1 MPINLNVNLDDKEA
15 QEKLKQLQN
24 GKYNIDVGVNGNKVD
39 ETTQSM
45 NKLTSATKN
54 TNSVFGKLRN
64 TISDTFSTGKLAM
77 TGYLAVL
84 NEIRKA
90 SKNASQAIE
99 DVDKAITDLSI
110 ASGMT
115 REATAGLV
123 KDYNKFAQDLKSTTT
138 EVTSAADDW
147 LRAGKKM
154 SEAKDLIQDSVML
167 SKLGQISSSE
177 ATEDLLATMN
187 GYNMSAEELRK
198 ALDAMVAI
206 DFQAATSSGDLA
218 TGLKYSASSAA
229 SAEVSF
235 NKLVAILGTVQ
246 DRTQQSAEVVGT
258 FANTMLSR
266 YRDVTIGKYLS
277 DDGED
282 ISNYESVLKSVGI
295 QLRDQQGEFRDFETV
310 LQEMADKWSSLTS
323 VQQNALI
330 KVAAGTRQQNRF
342 IALMENY
349 NKVLELTE
357 VAANSAG
364 TAVDKF
370 NNSYANSLEAKKNTL
385 QATFESMV
393 INSDFD
399 EVYADILDATTAL
412 VKFVDESNALKGAF
426 TGLATM
432 GGIKGFLAIRTG
444 INEAYIS
451 LNQFQNALNI
461 AKQTTISTDGFDKL
475 LLLSKNLSQS
485 QMKLLLSSKNLTN
498 VQREQ
503 ILINSGLS
511 KEESKLIL
519 ESYGLTTAQTGLT
532 AATTS
537 LKNAAMG
544 LWNTLIA
551 NPFVLITAAVSATV
565 MAYSSYKQK
574 LEETRKA
581 NIEAADSASETAE
594 NLREVYVQYDRLSK
608 ITDKTTDQEEE
619 YKTVIENITSILG
632 DRAEALKGLTAG
644 TQEYTNTLRELT
656 KAELEEQY
664 TSAVVGRKSAEEEFQ
679 NDIWSSVKGS
689 KVSVDS
695 NSSGK
700 SLSNEAQKAVDI
712 VSVALGEYE
721 TINRTWK
728 NISWDI
734 TSDDPEQA
742 VDYYNSL
749 IKARELLVA
758 RSKDDES
765 LLDTEIYKDINNA
778 INAMSDS
785 MDTYISKKYEELK
798 LDYMVQNGI
807 PTTTKEYQAMEES
820 MKNATATSQ
829 GLQSSIMDLLAQDFS
844 DISTDVDISVSV
856 NGVEKTD
863 ITQITSTI
871 STSVQQIKDQL
882 SSAFKELGDAYQNI
896 FTENG
901 FSIDDVDNDML
912 SGIKSAF
919 EELEGFDTSNLDKF
933 FDTLTNSASTAD
945 QVQQAFNDLATAYFY
960 STDTLNNLNDA
971 TAESIEQQL
980 EEMGVAN
987 AHEVVYDALN
997 GKMQALALQK
1007 QFATQTGY
1015 DLINATSEE
1024 AIAFLNEAG
1033 ASETA
1038 RGYLLL
1044 LIAQEQIFSNQDLNV
1059 EQKIQ
1064 KLQQLA
1070 AEYGNTALA
1079 ASVAAKMEE
1088 ATKSAATGG
1097 SYSFQD
1103 AFNDAKTEFEKAATT
1118 VNIDFKSIGGGSK
1131 SAGSAGKEA
1140 GDAYVEAYEKELEKL
1155 QTARDRGEITEAE
1168 YLSRMKAL
1176 YEKYFGG
1183 ISKYQDKYFEE
1194 QRKYLE
1200 GMESLYNSALSGI
1213 TKLMGN
1219 KIDLYNEEKETVI
1232 SNLQEEKDA
1241 AIDALEAQK
1250 KAAEEAYQAQIDA
1263 IQEKIDALE
1272 KEKKANQDIIDGIQ
1286 DEIDAIQDAAD
1297 SRKRELTLMKAQYE
1311 LERARNQRTILQ
1323 YDEKSGM
1330 HYVKDDSAERD
1341 AKEKVDDA
1349 NREIQI
1355 AELEKQIDYYEKL
1368 NDAIDDTIEGY
1379 EDQIDAIQKLLDES
1393 NKYYD
1398 DLIEQTE
1405 KSYDAQIKSMEKY
1418 YDSLI
1423 KSMENQKSKWEE
1435 LAEVK
1440 DIADAY
1446 SSVKQVFGELGYTVE
1461 DVLNGNEQA
1470 FEDFKAKYI
1479 GLMNDMNSNTTF
1491 AEGLSY
1497 ASDVAQENLGSFL
1510 DSTQK
1515 AADGLDSLGEK
1526 ADTVDG
1532 IATSMSNASTSA
1544 SELSNS
1550 TDGLGENLSGISD
1563 SLNNI
1568 PDSEQFSG
1576 LVTQFSNLGE
1586 AIQSVADALGIG
1598 AEDTV
1603 GGLVGALQ
1611 SLSTFSLGDEEN
1623 GLVAQFNQLAEAA
1636 TNVATAIGG
1645 GGGGGADASA
1655 GGDGST
1661 SKSPSMGAGANGG
1674 ESNGSSNSITGALDS
1689 LKAKADEVLGEGS
1702 EDSEDGEGVIGQ
1714 FGQLKTAVDDV
1725 TTAIGI
1731 SEEGSDGGSGQEG
1744 DESTLTGAITG
1755 LKTTTEEVMGESGGE
1770 GVIGKFEK
1778 FRDVLGEANAHV
1790 TGISDGLEAIDGQ
1803 EVECTIKINIE
1814 TNGSIPHF
1822 AEGTVLGK
1830 MNLSSAEYKAK
1841 YGSAHV
1847 AGTANV
1853 QGNWGA
1859 HEAGKSL
1866 VGEEGQELWVHRG
1879 TGKFETVGDRG
1890 AEFINVQK
1898 GDLIF
1903 NHEQTKQLLRDGH
1916 ISSRGKA
1923 YANGTVNKPSV
1934 LDRLRAQGYEV
1945 QKYEWKD
1952 MYGNLISPQ
1961 QMNEAAKAWVS
1972 GTYECLTPM
1981 NDFKEKIKETVKV
1994 IEGANVVNNTM
2005 NQQPINQTFN
2015 ITMPN
2020 VTDST
2025 SANVLMRDLQSIST
2039 KKLQY
2044 NWKK

>member
-1 MPINLNVNLDDKEA
+1 MPINLKVNLDDKEA

-24 GKYNIDVGVNGNKVD
+24 GKYNIDIGVNGNKVD

-115 REATAGLV
+115 REATARLV
-123 KDYNKFAQDLKSTTT
+123 KDYNKFAQDLKSTTV

-295 QLRDQQGEFRDFETV
+295 QLRDQQEEFRDFETV

-370 NNSYANSLEAKKNTL
+370 NNSYANSLEAKKSGL
-385 QATFESMV
+385 QSAFEAMV

-399 EVYADILDATTAL
+399 EVYASILDATTAL
-412 VKFVDESNALKGAF
+412 VKFVDETNALKGAF
-426 TGLATM
+426 IGLTTM

-451 LNQFQNALNI
+451 LNQFQNALKI
-461 AKQTTISTDGFDKL
+461 TKQTTISTDSFDKL

-498 VQREQ
+498 IQREQ
-503 ILINSGLS
+503 ILVNSGLS
-511 KEESKLIL
+511 KEESKLVL
-519 ESYGLTTAQTGLT
+519 ESYGLATAQTGLT

-820 MKNATATSQ
+820 MKNATAMSQ
-829 GLQSSIMDLLAQDFS
+829 GLQGSIMDLLAQDFS
-844 DISTDVDISVSV
+844 DLSTDIEISVSV
-856 NGVEKTD
+856 NGVEETD
-863 ITQITSTI
+863 TTQITSTI

-882 SSAFKELGDAYQNI
+882 SSAFKELGDTYQDI

-901 FSIDDVDNDML
+901 FSIDNVDNDML

-919 EELEGFDTSNLDKF
+919 EELEGFDTTNLDKF

-960 STDTLNNLNDA
+960 STDTLSNLNDA

-1044 LIAQEQIFSNQDLNV
+1044 LIAQEQVFSNQDLNV

-1103 AFNDAKTEFEKAATT
+1103 AFNEAKTEFEKAATT
-1118 VNIDFKSIGGGSK
+1118 VNIDFKSIGGGAK

-1140 GDAYVEAYEKELEKL
+1140 GDAYVEQFEKELAVL
-1155 QTARDRGEITEAE
+1155 DDLRSRGIIDEST
-1168 YLSRMKAL
+1168 YLSKLKAL
-1176 YEKYFGG
+1176 YEKYFKGKKQYLDEYN
-1183 ISKYQDKYFEE
+1183 KYERQ
-1194 QRKYLE
+1194 YLE
-1200 GMESLYNSALSGI
+1200 KSYDLYGSALSGI
-1213 TKLMGN
+1213 TKLMG
-1219 KIDLYNEEKETVI
+1219 KRIDVYTEEKETVI
-1232 SNLQEEKDA
+1232 ESLNE
-1241 AIDALEAQK
+1241 QK
-1250 KAAEEAYQAQIDA
+1250 EAAEKAYQAQIDA
-1263 IQEKIDALE
+1263 LEEK
-1272 KEKKANQDIIDGIQ
+1272 KKANQEAIDKIQ
-1286 DEIDAIQDAAD
+1286 DEIDAINEAAEA
-1297 SRKRELTLMKAQYE
+1297 RKREQTLMKAKYE
-1311 LERARNQRTILQ
+1311 LEKMMSQRTQLIYTEQKGL
-1323 YDEKSGM
+1323 
-1330 HYVKDDSAERD
+1330 HYVADTRGAADAREDVADAER
-1341 AKEKVDDA
+1341 
-1349 NREIQI
+1349 EIKI
-1355 AELEKQIDYYEKL
+1355 ADLEKQKKYYEDI
-1368 NDAIDDTIEGY
+1368 NDEIDK
-1379 EDQIDAIQKLLDES
+1379 QIDAL
-1393 NKYYD
+1393 N
-1398 DLIEQTE
+1398 DLID
-1405 KSYDAQIKSMEKY
+1405 KSNEYYDAQIKSMEKY

-1423 KSMENQKSKWEE
+1423 KSMEQQKSKWEE
-1435 LAEVK
+1435 LADIKEV
-1440 DIADAY
+1440 ADAY
-1446 SSVKQVFGELGYTVE
+1446 SAVQQIFGDLGYTVE
-1461 DVLNGNEQA
+1461 DVLSGNEQA
-1470 FEDFKAKYI
+1470 FEDFKNKYI
-1479 GLMNDMNSNTTF
+1479 ALMNDMNSNSSF
-1491 AEGLSY
+1491 GDGLSY
-1497 ASDVAQENLGSFL
+1497 ATGKAKEDLGSFL
-1510 DSTQK
+1510 DSTNEV
-1515 AADGLDSLGEK
+1515 ADGLDNLSEKSFAVDGVATSLG
-1526 ADTVDG
+1526 
-1532 IATSMSNASTSA
+1532 NASTSA
-1544 SELSNS
+1544 SELSTN
-1550 TDGLGENLSGISD
+1550 TNGLSDNLNGISD
-1563 SLNNI
+1563 SLNNF
-1568 PDSEQFSG
+1568 PTEDKFSG
-1576 LVTQFSNLGE
+1576 LTTQFTELGK
-1586 AIQSVADALGIG
+1586 AIGEVAKALGIDG
-1598 AEDTV
+1598 EGSV
-1603 GGLVGALQ
+1603 NSLVTAL
-1611 SLSTFSLGDEEN
+1611 SGISEISLGDEQT
-1623 GLVAQFNQLAEAA
+1623 GVIAQFNALASAVNA
-1636 TNVATAIGG
+1636 VSSAINGT
-1645 GGGGGADASA
+1645 GGGASSDPQDSKSQSMSA
-1655 GGDGST
+1655 GVTGT
-1661 SKSPSMGAGANGG
+1661 SG
-1674 ESNGSSNSITGALDS
+1674 SITSALDE
-1689 LKAKADEVLGEGS
+1689 LKAKADEVLGTGGG
-1702 EDSEDGEGVIGQ
+1702 EDSTGEGTIGQ
-1714 FGQLKTAVDDV
+1714 FEQLEQAVKDV
-1725 TTAIGI
+1725 STAIG
-1731 SEEGSDGGSGQEG
+1731 SGGGEGEESGGKSNGEE
-1744 DESTLTGAITG
+1744 DADNLIGAITSLG
-1755 LKTTTEEVMGESGGE
+1755 EQSEETLGESGGE
-1770 GVIGKFEK
+1770 GVIGRFEQ
-1778 FRDVLGEANAHV
+1778 FRDVINEANEHV
-1790 TGISDGLEAIDGQ
+1790 TGISDGLDAIDGK

-1814 TNGSIPHF
+1814 SNGSIPHF
-1822 AEGTVLGK
+1822 AEGTVLGN
-1830 MNLSSAEYKAK
+1830 MNLDSAEYKAK

-1853 QGNWGA
+1853 QGNWGVR
-1859 HEAGKSL
+1859 EAGKSL

-1903 NHEQTKQLLRDGH
+1903 NHEQTKQLLRDGQ

-1923 YANGTVNKPSV
+1923 YANGTANKPSV

-1961 QMNEAAKAWVS
+1961 QMNEAAKAWAS

-2005 NQQPINQTFN
+2005 NQQPISV
-2015 ITMPN
+2015 TMGDIHLHEVQDVDGLSKAIIHQMPGK
-2020 VTDST
+2020 
-2025 SANVLMRDLQSIST
+2025 MLQAIHQ
-2039 KKLQY
+2039 K
-2044 NWKK
+2044 

>member
-1 MPINLNVNLDDKEA
+1 MNPIKVPVELETEGA
-15 QEKLKQLQN
+15 EKKLQQLQE
-24 GKYNIDVGVNGNKVD
+24 GKYNINIGVNGNKVD
-39 ETTQSM
+39 ETTQSL

-123 KDYNKFAQDLKSTTT
+123 KDYNKFAQDLKSTTV

-370 NNSYANSLEAKKNTL
+370 NNSYANSLEAKKSGL
-385 QATFESMV
+385 QSAFEAMV

-399 EVYADILDATTAL
+399 EVYASILDATTAL
-412 VKFVDESNALKGAF
+412 VKFVDETNALKGAF

-451 LNQFQNALNI
+451 LNQFQNALKI
-461 AKQTTISTDGFDKL
+461 TKQTTISTDSFDKL

-498 VQREQ
+498 IQREQ
-503 ILINSGLS
+503 ILVNSGLS
-511 KEESKLIL
+511 KEESKLVL

-644 TQEYTNTLRELT
+644 TQEYTSTLRELT

-785 MDTYISKKYEELK
+785 MDTYISKMYEELK

-919 EELEGFDTSNLDKF
+919 EELEGFDTTNLDKF

-960 STDTLNNLNDA
+960 STDTLSNLNDA

-1024 AIAFLNEAG
+1024 AVAFLNEAG

-1044 LIAQEQIFSNQDLNV
+1044 LIAQEQVFSNQDLNV

-1103 AFNDAKTEFEKAATT
+1103 AFNEAKTEFEKAATT

-1140 GDAYVEAYEKELEKL
+1140 GDAYLEAFEKELGDLDDLK
-1155 QTARDRGEITEAE
+1155 DRGVISEKE
-1168 YLSRMKAL
+1168 YLDRLRELYQRYFKDKEKYVDQYQK
-1176 YEKYFGG
+1176 YEK
-1183 ISKYQDKYFEE
+1183 
-1194 QRKYLE
+1194 KYLD
-1200 GMESLYNSALSGI
+1200 GMYSLYNSALSGI
-1213 TKLMGN
+1213 TKLMG
-1219 KIDLYNEEKETVI
+1219 KQIDKYSEEKEAAV
-1232 SNLQEEKDA
+1232 SSLEEERDA
-1241 AIDALEAQK
+1241 RLAVIDAQK
-1250 KAAEEAYQAQIDA
+1250 EQLQSQIDL
-1263 IQEKIDALE
+1263 IDKEIDAKE
-1272 KEKKANQDIIDGIQ
+1272 KEKKA
-1286 DEIDAIQDAAD
+1286 IQDAYET
-1297 SRKRELTLMKAQYE
+1297 RKRELDLQKAQYD

-1323 YDEKSGM
+1323 YSEQKGM

-1349 NREIQI
+1349 KREIQI
-1355 AELEKQIDYYEKL
+1355 AAIEKEIDLLNEKKDLIQEQID
-1368 NDAIDDTIEGY
+1368 
-1379 EDQIDAIQKLLDES
+1379 LLDKQADEVES
-1393 NKYYD
+1393 YYSKM
-1398 DLIEQTE
+1398 IEST
-1405 KSYDAQIKSMEKY
+1405 EKY

-1435 LAEVK
+1435 LADIREV
-1440 DIADAY
+1440 ADAY
-1446 SSVKQVFGELGYTVE
+1446 SAVQQVFGDLGYTVE
-1461 DVLNGNEQA
+1461 DVLSGNEQA
-1470 FEDFKAKYI
+1470 FEDFRNKYI
-1479 GLMNDMNSNTTF
+1479 ALMNDMNSNSSF
-1491 AEGLSY
+1491 GDGLSY
-1497 ASDVAQENLGSFL
+1497 ATGKAKEDLGSFL
-1510 DSTQK
+1510 DSTNEV
-1515 AADGLDSLGEK
+1515 ADGLDNLSEKSSAVDGVATSLG
-1526 ADTVDG
+1526 
-1532 IATSMSNASTSA
+1532 NASTSA
-1544 SELSNS
+1544 SELSTN
-1550 TDGLGENLSGISD
+1550 TNGLSDNLNGISD
-1563 SLNNI
+1563 SLNNF
-1568 PDSEQFSG
+1568 PTEDKFSG
-1576 LVTQFSNLGE
+1576 LTTQFTELGK
-1586 AIQSVADALGIG
+1586 AIGEVAKALGIDG
-1598 AEDTV
+1598 EGSV
-1603 GGLVGALQ
+1603 NSLVTAL
-1611 SLSTFSLGDEEN
+1611 SGISEISLGDEQT
-1623 GLVAQFNQLAEAA
+1623 GVIAQFNALASAVNA
-1636 TNVATAIGG
+1636 VSSAINGT
-1645 GGGGGADASA
+1645 GGGASSDPQDSKSQSMSA
-1655 GGDGST
+1655 GATGT
-1661 SKSPSMGAGANGG
+1661 SG
-1674 ESNGSSNSITGALDS
+1674 SITSALDE
-1689 LKAKADEVLGEGS
+1689 LKAKADEVLGTGGG
-1702 EDSEDGEGVIGQ
+1702 EDSAGEGTIGQ
-1714 FGQLKTAVDDV
+1714 FEQLEQAVKDV
-1725 TTAIGI
+1725 STAIG
-1731 SEEGSDGGSGQEG
+1731 SGGGEGEESGGKSNGEE
-1744 DESTLTGAITG
+1744 DADNLIGAITSLG
-1755 LKTTTEEVMGESGGE
+1755 EQSEETLGESGGE
-1770 GVIGKFEK
+1770 GVIGRFEQ
-1778 FRDVLGEANAHV
+1778 FRDVINEANEHV
-1790 TGISDGLEAIDGQ
+1790 TGISDGLDAIDGK

-1814 TNGSIPHF
+1814 SNGSIPHF
-1822 AEGTVLGK
+1822 AEGTVLGN
-1830 MNLSSAEYKAK
+1830 MNLDSAEYKAK

-1847 AGTANV
+1847 TGTANV
-1853 QGNWGA
+1853 QGNWGVR
-1859 HEAGKSL
+1859 EAGKSL

-1903 NHEQTKQLLRDGH
+1903 NHEQTKQLLRDGQ

-2005 NQQPINQTFN
+2005 NQQPINV
-2015 ITMPN
+2015 TMGDIHLHEVQDVDGLSKAIIHQMPGK
-2020 VTDST
+2020 
-2025 SANVLMRDLQSIST
+2025 MLQAIHQ
-2039 KKLQY
+2039 K
-2044 NWKK
+2044 

>member
-1 MPINLNVNLDDKEA
+1 MPINLKVNLDDKEP
-15 QEKLKQLQN
+15 QEKLKQLQKR
-24 GKYNIDVGVNGNKVD
+24 KYNIDVSISSDKVD
-39 ETTQSM
+39 EAAQSM

-90 SKNASQAIE
+90 SKNASQAID

-206 DFQAATSSGDLA
+206 DFKAATSSGDLA

-412 VKFVDESNALKGAF
+412 VKFVDETNALKAAF

-451 LNQFQNALNI
+451 LNQFQNALKI
-461 AKQTTISTDGFDKL
+461 TKQTTISTDSFDKL

-498 VQREQ
+498 IQREQ
-503 ILINSGLS
+503 ILVNSGLS
-511 KEESKLIL
+511 KEESKLVL

-644 TQEYTNTLRELT
+644 TQEYTDTLRELT

-712 VSVALGEYE
+712 VSDALGEYE

-734 TSDDPEQA
+734 TSDNPEQA

-765 LLDTEIYKDINNA
+765 LLDTEIYKNINNA

-820 MKNATATSQ
+820 MKNATTTSQ

-844 DISTDVDISVSV
+844 DLSTDIDISVSV
-856 NGVEKTD
+856 NGVEDTD
-863 ITQITSTI
+863 VTQITSTI
-871 STSVQQIKDQL
+871 TTSVQQIKDQL

-945 QVQQAFNDLATAYFY
+945 EVQQAFNDLATAYFY
-960 STDTLNNLNDA
+960 STETLDKLNDA

-980 EEMGVAN
+980 EEMGVVN
-987 AHEVVYDALN
+987 AHEVVYGELAA
-997 GKMQALALQK
+997 KTEALALQK
-1007 QFATQTGY
+1007 EFAAQAGY
-1015 DLINATSEE
+1015 DLINVTNDEVTS
-1024 AIAFLNEAG
+1024 FLNHAG
-1033 ASETA
+1033 ASEVARAYLFKLVAEEQVFNAQGLDTSGKIAALKELATA
-1038 RGYLLL
+1038 
-1044 LIAQEQIFSNQDLNV
+1044 
-1059 EQKIQ
+1059 
-1064 KLQQLA
+1064 
-1070 AEYGNTALA
+1070 YGQTAI
-1079 ASVAAKMEE
+1079 AAKIAHMEDQ
-1088 ATKSAATGG
+1088 ASKSHT
-1097 SYSFQD
+1097 SL
-1103 AFNDAKTEFEKAATT
+1103 TESDYANM
-1118 VNIDFKSIGGGSK
+1118 VNEVNSAVNNIQIDFSGGGSK

-1272 KEKKANQDIIDGIQ
+1272 KEKKANQKIIDSIQ
-1286 DEIDAIQDAAD
+1286 DEIDAIKDAAEQ
-1297 SRKRELTLMKAQYE
+1297 RKRELDLQKAQYE

-1323 YDEKSGM
+1323 YSESKGM
-1330 HYVKDDSAERD
+1330 HYVKDDSAERS

-1497 ASDVAQENLGSFL
+1497 ASGVAQENLGSFL

-1550 TDGLGENLSGISD
+1550 TKGLGENLSGISD

-1645 GGGGGADASA
+1645 GGGGSTDASA

-1689 LKAKADEVLGEGS
+1689 LKTKADEVLGEGS

-1770 GVIGKFEK
+1770 GVLGRFEE
-1778 FRDVLGEANAHV
+1778 FRDVIGEANAHV
-1790 TGISDGLEAIDGQ
+1790 TGISDGLETIDGQ
-1803 EVECTIKINIE
+1803 KVECTIKINIE

-1853 QGNWGA
+1853 QGNWGVR
-1859 HEAGKSL
+1859 EAGRSL

-1879 TGKFETVGDRG
+1879 TGKFETVGDNG

-1903 NHEQTKQLLRDGH
+1903 NHEQTKQLLRDGQ
-1916 ISSRGKA
+1916 ISSRGQA
-1923 YANGTVNKPSV
+1923 LANGTVNKPSV

>member
-1 MPINLNVNLDDKEA
+1 MPINLKVNLDDKEA

-24 GKYNIDVGVNGNKVD
+24 GKYNIDVGINGNKVD

-123 KDYNKFAQDLKSTTT
+123 KDYNKFAQDLKSTTV

-364 TAVDKF
+364 TAVNKF
-370 NNSYANSLEAKKNTL
+370 NNSYANSLEAKKSGL
-385 QATFESMV
+385 QSAFEAMV

-399 EVYADILDATTAL
+399 EAYASILDATTAL
-412 VKFVDESNALKGAF
+412 VKFVDETNALKGAF
-426 TGLATM
+426 IGLATM

-451 LNQFQNALNI
+451 LNQFQNALKI
-461 AKQTTISTDGFDKL
+461 TKQTTISTDSFDKL

-498 VQREQ
+498 IQREQ
-503 ILINSGLS
+503 ILVNSGLS
-511 KEESKLIL
+511 KEESKLVL

-594 NLREVYVQYDRLSK
+594 NLREVYVRYDRLSK

-632 DRAEALKGLTAG
+632 DRAEALRGLTAG
-644 TQEYTNTLRELT
+644 TQEYTDTLRELT

-712 VSVALGEYE
+712 VSDALGEYE

-734 TSDDPEQA
+734 TSDDPKQA

-758 RSKDDES
+758 RSKGDES

-807 PTTTKEYQAMEES
+807 PTTTKEYQAMEET
-820 MKNATATSQ
+820 MKNATTTSQ

-844 DISTDVDISVSV
+844 DLSTNIDISVSV
-856 NGVEKTD
+856 NGVEDTD
-863 ITQITSTI
+863 VTQITSTI

-882 SSAFKELGDAYQNI
+882 SSAFKELGDAYQDI

-1044 LIAQEQIFSNQDLNV
+1044 LIAQEQVFSNQDLNV

-1103 AFNDAKTEFEKAATT
+1103 AFNEAKTEFEKAATT
-1118 VNIDFKSIGGGSK
+1118 VNIDFKSIGGGAK

-1140 GDAYVEAYEKELEKL
+1140 GDAYVEQFEKELAVL
-1155 QTARDRGEITEAE
+1155 DDLRSRGIIDEST
-1168 YLSRMKAL
+1168 YLSKLKAL
-1176 YEKYFGG
+1176 YEKYFKGKKQYLDEYN
-1183 ISKYQDKYFEE
+1183 KYERQ
-1194 QRKYLE
+1194 YLE
-1200 GMESLYNSALSGI
+1200 KSYDLYGSALSGI
-1213 TKLMGN
+1213 TKLMG
-1219 KIDLYNEEKETVI
+1219 KRIDVYTEEKEAVI
-1232 SNLQEEKDA
+1232 SSLEE
-1241 AIDALEAQK
+1241 QK
-1250 KAAEEAYQAQIDA
+1250 KAAEDAYQAQIDA
-1263 IQEKIDALE
+1263 LEEK
-1272 KEKKANQDIIDGIQ
+1272 KKANKEAIDNIQ
-1286 DEIDAIQDAAD
+1286 KEIDAINDAAD
-1297 SRKRELTLMKAQYE
+1297 ARKRELTLQQAKYQ
-1311 LERARNQRTILQ
+1311 LEKMMSQRTKLV
-1323 YDEKSGM
+1323 YTEEKGMIYRPDTSGIRDAREN
-1330 HYVKDDSAERD
+1330 VADAER
-1341 AKEKVDDA
+1341 
-1349 NREIQI
+1349 EIKI
-1355 AELEKQIDYYEKL
+1355 AELEKQKKYYEDI
-1368 NDAIDDTIEGY
+1368 NDEIDK
-1379 EDQIDAIQKLLDES
+1379 QIDAL
-1393 NKYYD
+1393 N
-1398 DLIEQTE
+1398 DLID
-1405 KSYDAQIKSMEKY
+1405 KSNEYYDAQIKSMEKY

-1423 KSMENQKSKWEE
+1423 KSMEQQKSKWEE
-1435 LAEVK
+1435 LADIKEV
-1440 DIADAY
+1440 ADAY
-1446 SSVKQVFGELGYTVE
+1446 SAVQQIFGDLGYTVE
-1461 DVLNGNEQA
+1461 DVLSGNEQA
-1470 FEDFKAKYI
+1470 FEDFRNKYI
-1479 GLMNDMNSNTTF
+1479 SLMNDMNSNSSF
-1491 AEGLSY
+1491 GDGLSY
-1497 ASDVAQENLGSFL
+1497 ATGKAKEDLGSFL
-1510 DSTQK
+1510 DSTNEV
-1515 AADGLDSLGEK
+1515 ADGLDNLSEKSSAVDGVATSLG
-1526 ADTVDG
+1526 
-1532 IATSMSNASTSA
+1532 NASTSA
-1544 SELSNS
+1544 SELSTN
-1550 TDGLGENLSGISD
+1550 TNGLSDNLNGISD
-1563 SLNNI
+1563 SLNNF
-1568 PDSEQFSG
+1568 PTEDKFSG
-1576 LVTQFSNLGE
+1576 LTTQFTELGK
-1586 AIQSVADALGIG
+1586 AIGEVAKALGIDG
-1598 AEDTV
+1598 EGSV
-1603 GGLVGALQ
+1603 NSLVTAL
-1611 SLSTFSLGDEEN
+1611 SGISEISLGDEQT
-1623 GLVAQFNQLAEAA
+1623 GVIAQFNALASAVNA
-1636 TNVATAIGG
+1636 VYSAINGT
-1645 GGGGGADASA
+1645 GGGALNDPQ
-1655 GGDGST
+1655 D
-1661 SKSPSMGAGANGG
+1661 SKSQSMSSGATGTSG
-1674 ESNGSSNSITGALDS
+1674 SITSALDE
-1689 LKAKADEVLGEGS
+1689 LKAKADEVLGTGGG
-1702 EDSEDGEGVIGQ
+1702 EDSAGEGTIGQ
-1714 FGQLKTAVDDV
+1714 FEQLEQAVKDV
-1725 TTAIGI
+1725 STAIG
-1731 SEEGSDGGSGQEG
+1731 SGGGEGEESGGKSNGEE
-1744 DESTLTGAITG
+1744 DADNLIGAITSLG
-1755 LKTTTEEVMGESGGE
+1755 EQSEETLGESGGE
-1770 GVIGKFEK
+1770 GVIGRFEQ
-1778 FRDVLGEANAHV
+1778 FRDVINEANEHV
-1790 TGISDGLEAIDGQ
+1790 TGISDGLDAIDGK

-1814 TNGSIPHF
+1814 SNGSIPHF
-1822 AEGTVLGK
+1822 AEGTVLGN
-1830 MNLSSAEYKAK
+1830 MNLDSAEYKAK

-1847 AGTANV
+1847 TGTANV
-1853 QGNWGA
+1853 QGNWGVR
-1859 HEAGKSL
+1859 EAGKSL

-1903 NHEQTKQLLRDGH
+1903 NHEQTKQLLRDGQ

-1981 NDFKEKIKETVKV
+1981 NDFKEKIKETVRV

-2005 NQQPINQTFN
+2005 NQQPINV
-2015 ITMPN
+2015 TMGDIHLHEVQDVDGLSKAIIHQMPGK
-2020 VTDST
+2020 
-2025 SANVLMRDLQSIST
+2025 MLQAIHQ
-2039 KKLQY
+2039 K
-2044 NWKK
+2044 

>member
-1 MPINLNVNLDDKEA
+1 MIFKEQLTNISTVLNNTGNTTKLLTSFSALDASQQKVLLSSKLLTEEQKEQCIVMSMLSSANTKYTAEQLSKTAGISAETLANWGLTSSTDTLTVSELAEKTATDA
-15 QEKLKQLQN
+15 QAKSSLEKIVAQNAQAVANGELTASNVALATSETGSTLATGAFTTAIKANISAMKTWLLTTPAGWITMLVGGIFLAVKAYDALTVSVEEQKEKMEDSLSAYNDAKSELENITTELDNQEQAMDELLRKEKLTYAEKGQLEELQQITEELRIQKDLAEKEEGRTQKEVASDAATLFQKQF
-24 GKYNIDVGVNGNKVD
+24 GKYD
-39 ETTQSM
+39 
-45 NKLTSATKN
+45 
-54 TNSVFGKLRN
+54 
-64 TISDTFSTGKLAM
+64 ISDEAIDEYQTNANITGNNAILVSDENDLSAMIAGYKQFNDLLDEAYGEKNQEDIDHFTSLTEDLKDSIFST
-77 TGYLAVL
+77 
-84 NEIRKA
+84 
-90 SKNASQAIE
+90 
-99 DVDKAITDLSI
+99 
-110 ASGMT
+110 
-115 REATAGLV
+115 
-123 KDYNKFAQDLKSTTT
+123 AQDLQTQQDNMSDYYNTIKDIPYDELTSDQKEVVDAYTTISNAIALIYKELDPNSWNEMQIDKLFTTDGIEKTKDELVEMAKEGTLDEST
-138 EVTSAADDW
+138 
-147 LRAGKKM
+147 
-154 SEAKDLIQDSVML
+154 IQSY
-167 SKLGQISSSE
+167 SKLNSTLEDSNMILNDGQ
-177 ATEDLLATMN
+177 
-187 GYNMSAEELRK
+187 
-198 ALDAMVAI
+198 
-206 DFQAATSSGDLA
+206 
-218 TGLKYSASSAA
+218 SAA
-229 SAEVSF
+229 SALCDEMYA
-235 NKLVAILGTVQ
+235 LADAEDDVQ
-246 DRTQQSAEVVGT
+246 
-258 FANTMLSR
+258 
-266 YRDVTIGKYLS
+266 
-277 DDGED
+277 
-282 ISNYESVLKSVGI
+282 
-295 QLRDQQGEFRDFETV
+295 
-310 LQEMADKWSSLTS
+310 
-323 VQQNALI
+323 
-330 KVAAGTRQQNRF
+330 
-342 IALMENY
+342 
-349 NKVLELTE
+349 
-357 VAANSAG
+357 
-364 TAVDKF
+364 
-370 NNSYANSLEAKKNTL
+370 
-385 QATFESMV
+385 
-393 INSDFD
+393 
-399 EVYADILDATTAL
+399 
-412 VKFVDESNALKGAF
+412 
-426 TGLATM
+426 
-432 GGIKGFLAIRTG
+432 
-444 INEAYIS
+444 
-451 LNQFQNALNI
+451 
-461 AKQTTISTDGFDKL
+461 
-475 LLLSKNLSQS
+475 
-485 QMKLLLSSKNLTN
+485 SSKLN
-498 VQREQ
+498 
-503 ILINSGLS
+503 
-511 KEESKLIL
+511 
-519 ESYGLTTAQTGLT
+519 
-532 AATTS
+532 
-537 LKNAAMG
+537 
-544 LWNTLIA
+544 
-551 NPFVLITAAVSATV
+551 
-565 MAYSSYKQK
+565 
-574 LEETRKA
+574 ETP
-581 NIEAADSASETAE
+581 I
-594 NLREVYVQYDRLSK
+594 
-608 ITDKTTDQEEE
+608 
-619 YKTVIENITSILG
+619 
-632 DRAEALKGLTAG
+632 
-644 TQEYTNTLRELT
+644 
-656 KAELEEQY
+656 
-664 TSAVVGRKSAEEEFQ
+664 
-679 NDIWSSVKGS
+679 
-689 KVSVDS
+689 
-695 NSSGK
+695 
-700 SLSNEAQKAVDI
+700 
-712 VSVALGEYE
+712 
-721 TINRTWK
+721 
-728 NISWDI
+728 
-734 TSDDPEQA
+734 
-742 VDYYNSL
+742 
-749 IKARELLVA
+749 
-758 RSKDDES
+758 
-765 LLDTEIYKDINNA
+765 
-778 INAMSDS
+778 
-785 MDTYISKKYEELK
+785 
-798 LDYMVQNGI
+798 
-807 PTTTKEYQAMEES
+807 
-820 MKNATATSQ
+820 
-829 GLQSSIMDLLAQDFS
+829 
-844 DISTDVDISVSV
+844 
-856 NGVEKTD
+856 
-863 ITQITSTI
+863 STI

-882 SSAFKELGDAYQNI
+882 SSAFKELGDAYQDI

-1024 AIAFLNEAG
+1024 AVAFLNEAG

-1044 LIAQEQIFSNQDLNV
+1044 LIAQEQVFSNQDLNV

-1103 AFNDAKTEFEKAATT
+1103 AFNEAKTEFEKAATT

-1131 SAGSAGKEA
+1131 SAGNAGKEA

-1272 KEKKANQDIIDGIQ
+1272 KEKKSNQKIIDSIQ
-1286 DEIDAIQDAAD
+1286 DEIDAIKDAAEQ
-1297 SRKRELTLMKAQYE
+1297 RKRELDLQKAQYE

-1323 YDEKSGM
+1323 YSESKGM
-1330 HYVKDDSAERD
+1330 HYVKDDSAERS

-1446 SSVKQVFGELGYTVE
+1446 SAVKQVFGELGYTVE

-1497 ASDVAQENLGSFL
+1497 ASGVAQENLGSFL

-1550 TDGLGENLSGISD
+1550 TKGLGENLSGISD

-1586 AIQSVADALGIG
+1586 AIQSVADTLGIG

-1645 GGGGGADASA
+1645 GGGGGTDASA
-1655 GGDGST
+1655 GSDGSA

-1689 LKAKADEVLGEGS
+1689 LKAKADEVLGEGL

-1744 DESTLTGAITG
+1744 DESTLTSAITG

-1770 GVIGKFEK
+1770 GVIGRFEQ
-1778 FRDVLGEANAHV
+1778 FRDVIGKANEHV
-1790 TGISDGLEAIDGQ
+1790 TGISDGLDAIDGK
-1803 EVECTIKINIE
+1803 EVECTITVNIKQ
-1814 TNGSIPHF
+1814 NGNLPAGF
-1822 AEGTVLGK
+1822 GAWTGTA
-1830 MNLSSAEYKAK
+1830 MNLESGSYNAK
-1841 YGSAHV
+1841 YGKGLV
-1847 AGTANV
+1847 DGTAHIEGTAKV
-1853 QGNWGA
+1853 TGDWGVHQGGQA
-1859 HEAGKSL
+1859 LLGELGREIIVRQGRFFT
-1866 VGEEGQELWVHRG
+1866 VGEN
-1879 TGKFETVGDRG
+1879 G
-1890 AEFINVQK
+1890 AEMHNLQP
-1898 GDLIF
+1898 GDIVF
-1903 NHEQTKQLLRDGH
+1903 NHVQTEELLKNGH

-2005 NQQPINQTFN
+2005 NQQPISV
-2015 ITMPN
+2015 TMGDIHLHEVQDVDGLSKAIIHQMPGK
-2020 VTDST
+2020 
-2025 SANVLMRDLQSIST
+2025 MLQAIHQ
-2039 KKLQY
+2039 K
-2044 NWKK
+2044 

>member
-1 MPINLNVNLDDKEA
+1 MPINLKVNLDDKEA

-123 KDYNKFAQDLKSTTT
+123 KNYNKFAQDLKSTTT

-266 YRDVTIGKYLS
+266 YRDITIGKYLS

-370 NNSYANSLEAKKNTL
+370 NNSYANSLEAKKSGL
-385 QATFESMV
+385 QSAFESIV

-399 EVYADILDATTAL
+399 EVYASILDATTVL
-412 VKFVDESNALKGAF
+412 VKFVDETNALKGAF

-451 LNQFQNALNI
+451 LNQFQNALKI
-461 AKQTTISTDGFDKL
+461 TKQTTISTDSFDKL
-475 LLLSKNLSQS
+475 LLLSKNLSQN

-498 VQREQ
+498 IQREQ
-503 ILINSGLS
+503 ILVNSGLS
-511 KEESKLIL
+511 KEESKLVL

-785 MDTYISKKYEELK
+785 MNTYIRKKYEELK

-820 MKNATATSQ
+820 MKNATAMSQ
-829 GLQSSIMDLLAQDFS
+829 GLQGSIMDLLAQDFS
-844 DISTDVDISVSV
+844 DLSTDIEISVSV
-856 NGVEKTD
+856 NGVEETD
-863 ITQITSTI
+863 TTQITSTI

-882 SSAFKELGDAYQNI
+882 SSAFKELGDTYQDI

-901 FSIDDVDNDML
+901 FSIDNVDNDML

-919 EELEGFDTSNLDKF
+919 EELEGFDTTNLDKF

-960 STDTLNNLNDA
+960 STDTLSNLNDA

-1024 AIAFLNEAG
+1024 AVAFLNEAG

-1044 LIAQEQIFSNQDLNV
+1044 LIAQEQVFSNQDLNV

-1088 ATKSAATGG
+1088 ANKSAATGG

-1103 AFNDAKTEFEKAATT
+1103 AFNEAKTEFEKAATT
-1118 VNIDFKSIGGGSK
+1118 VNIDFKSIGGGAK

-1140 GDAYVEAYEKELEKL
+1140 GDAYVEQFEKELAVL
-1155 QTARDRGEITEAE
+1155 DNLRSRGIIDEST
-1168 YLSRMKAL
+1168 YLSKLKAL
-1176 YEKYFGG
+1176 YEKYFKGKKQYLDEYN
-1183 ISKYQDKYFEE
+1183 KYERQ
-1194 QRKYLE
+1194 YLE
-1200 GMESLYNSALSGI
+1200 KSYDLYGSALSGI
-1213 TKLMGN
+1213 TKLMG
-1219 KIDLYNEEKETVI
+1219 KRIDVYTEEKEAVI
-1232 SNLQEEKDA
+1232 SSLEE
-1241 AIDALEAQK
+1241 QK
-1250 KAAEEAYQAQIDA
+1250 KAAEDAYQAQIDA
-1263 IQEKIDALE
+1263 LEEK
-1272 KEKKANQDIIDGIQ
+1272 KKANQEAIDNIQ
-1286 DEIDAIQDAAD
+1286 KEIDAINDAAD
-1297 SRKRELTLMKAQYE
+1297 ARKRELTLQQAKYQ
-1311 LERARNQRTILQ
+1311 LEKMMSQRTKLV
-1323 YDEKSGM
+1323 YTEEKGMIYRPDTSGIRD
-1330 HYVKDDSAERD
+1330 VRENVADAER
-1341 AKEKVDDA
+1341 
-1349 NREIQI
+1349 EIKI
-1355 AELEKQIDYYEKL
+1355 AELEKQKKYYEDI
-1368 NDAIDDTIEGY
+1368 NDEIDK
-1379 EDQIDAIQKLLDES
+1379 QIDALNDLIDKS
-1393 NKYYD
+1393 NEYYD
-1398 DLIEQTE
+1398 
-1405 KSYDAQIKSMEKY
+1405 SQISSMEKY

-1435 LAEVK
+1435 LADIKEV
-1440 DIADAY
+1440 ADAY
-1446 SSVKQVFGELGYTVE
+1446 SAVQQVFGDLGYTVE
-1461 DVLNGNEQA
+1461 DVLSGNEQA
-1470 FEDFKAKYI
+1470 FEDFRNKYI
-1479 GLMNDMNSNTTF
+1479 SLMNDMNSNSSF
-1491 AEGLSY
+1491 GDGLSY
-1497 ASDVAQENLGSFL
+1497 ATGKAKEDLGSFL
-1510 DSTQK
+1510 DSTNEV
-1515 AADGLDSLGEK
+1515 ADGLDNLSEKSSAVDGVATSLG
-1526 ADTVDG
+1526 
-1532 IATSMSNASTSA
+1532 NASTSA
-1544 SELSNS
+1544 SELSTN
-1550 TDGLGENLSGISD
+1550 TNGLSDNLNGISD
-1563 SLNNI
+1563 SLNNF
-1568 PDSEQFSG
+1568 PTEDKFSG
-1576 LVTQFSNLGE
+1576 LTTQFTELGK
-1586 AIQSVADALGIG
+1586 AIGEVAKALGIDG
-1598 AEDTV
+1598 EGSV
-1603 GGLVGALQ
+1603 NSLVTAL
-1611 SLSTFSLGDEEN
+1611 SGISEISLGDEQT
-1623 GLVAQFNQLAEAA
+1623 GVIAQFNALASAVNA
-1636 TNVATAIGG
+1636 VSSAINGT
-1645 GGGGGADASA
+1645 GGGASSDPQDSKSQSMSA
-1655 GGDGST
+1655 GATGT
-1661 SKSPSMGAGANGG
+1661 SG
-1674 ESNGSSNSITGALDS
+1674 SITSALDE
-1689 LKAKADEVLGEGS
+1689 LKSKADEVLGTGGG
-1702 EDSEDGEGVIGQ
+1702 EDSGGEGTIGQ
-1714 FGQLKTAVDDV
+1714 FEQLEQAVKDV
-1725 TTAIGI
+1725 STAIG
-1731 SEEGSDGGSGQEG
+1731 SGGGEGEESGSKSNGEEDA
-1744 DESTLTGAITG
+1744 DNLIGAITSLG
-1755 LKTTTEEVMGESGGE
+1755 EQSEATLGESGGE
-1770 GVIGKFEK
+1770 GVIGRFEQ
-1778 FRDVLGEANAHV
+1778 FRDVISEANEHV
-1790 TGISDGLEAIDGQ
+1790 TGISDGLDAIDGK
-1803 EVECTIKINIE
+1803 EVECTITVNIKQ
-1814 TNGSIPHF
+1814 NGNLPAGF
-1822 AEGTVLGK
+1822 GAWTGTA
-1830 MNLSSAEYKAK
+1830 MNLESGSYNAK
-1841 YGSAHV
+1841 YGKGLVDGTAHV
-1847 AGTANV
+1847 EGTAKV
-1853 QGNWGA
+1853 TGDWGVHQGGQA
-1859 HEAGKSL
+1859 LLGELGREIIVRHGRFFT
-1866 VGEEGQELWVHRG
+1866 VGEN
-1879 TGKFETVGDRG
+1879 G
-1890 AEFINVQK
+1890 AEMHNLQP
-1898 GDLIF
+1898 GDIVF
-1903 NHEQTKQLLRDGH
+1903 NHVQTEELLKNGR

-2005 NQQPINQTFN
+2005 NQQPINQIFN

-2025 SANVLMRDLQSIST
+2025 SANVLMKDLQSIST

>member
-1 MPINLNVNLDDKEA
+1 MPINLKVNLDDKEA

-24 GKYNIDVGVNGNKVD
+24 GKYNIDVGINGNKVD

-123 KDYNKFAQDLKSTTT
+123 KDYNKFAQDLKSTTV

-364 TAVDKF
+364 TAVNKF
-370 NNSYANSLEAKKNTL
+370 NNSYANSLEAKKSGL
-385 QATFESMV
+385 QSAFEAMV

-399 EVYADILDATTAL
+399 EAYASILDATTAL
-412 VKFVDESNALKGAF
+412 VKFVDETNALKGAF
-426 TGLATM
+426 IGLATM

-451 LNQFQNALNI
+451 LNQFQNALKI
-461 AKQTTISTDGFDKL
+461 TKQTTISTDSFDKL

-498 VQREQ
+498 IQREQ
-503 ILINSGLS
+503 ILVNSGLS
-511 KEESKLIL
+511 KEESKLVL

-594 NLREVYVQYDRLSK
+594 NLREVYVRYDRLSK

-632 DRAEALKGLTAG
+632 DRAEALRGLTAG
-644 TQEYTNTLRELT
+644 TQEYTDTLRELT

-712 VSVALGEYE
+712 VSDALGEYE

-734 TSDDPEQA
+734 TSDDPKQA

-758 RSKDDES
+758 RSKGDES

-807 PTTTKEYQAMEES
+807 PTTTKEYQAMEET
-820 MKNATATSQ
+820 MKNATTTSQ

-844 DISTDVDISVSV
+844 DLSTNIDISVSV
-856 NGVEKTD
+856 NGVEDTD
-863 ITQITSTI
+863 VTQITSTI

-882 SSAFKELGDAYQNI
+882 SSAFKELGDAYQDI

-1044 LIAQEQIFSNQDLNV
+1044 LIAQEQVFSNQDLNV

-1103 AFNDAKTEFEKAATT
+1103 AFNEAKTEFEKAATT
-1118 VNIDFKSIGGGSK
+1118 VNIDFKSIGGGAK

-1140 GDAYVEAYEKELEKL
+1140 GDAYVEQFEKELAVL
-1155 QTARDRGEITEAE
+1155 DDLRSRGIIDEST
-1168 YLSRMKAL
+1168 YLSKLKAL
-1176 YEKYFGG
+1176 YEKYFKGKKQYLDEYN
-1183 ISKYQDKYFEE
+1183 KYERQ
-1194 QRKYLE
+1194 YLE
-1200 GMESLYNSALSGI
+1200 KSYDLYGSALSGI
-1213 TKLMGN
+1213 TKLMG
-1219 KIDLYNEEKETVI
+1219 KRIDVYTEEKEAVI
-1232 SNLQEEKDA
+1232 SSLEE
-1241 AIDALEAQK
+1241 QK
-1250 KAAEEAYQAQIDA
+1250 KAAEDAYQAQIDA
-1263 IQEKIDALE
+1263 LEEK
-1272 KEKKANQDIIDGIQ
+1272 KKANQEAIDNIQ
-1286 DEIDAIQDAAD
+1286 KEIDAINDAAD
-1297 SRKRELTLMKAQYE
+1297 ARKRELTLQQAKYQ
-1311 LERARNQRTILQ
+1311 LEKMMSQRTKLV
-1323 YDEKSGM
+1323 YTEEKGMIYRPDTSGIRDAREN
-1330 HYVKDDSAERD
+1330 VADAER
-1341 AKEKVDDA
+1341 
-1349 NREIQI
+1349 EIKI
-1355 AELEKQIDYYEKL
+1355 AELEKQKKYYEDI
-1368 NDAIDDTIEGY
+1368 NDEIDK
-1379 EDQIDAIQKLLDES
+1379 QIDAL
-1393 NKYYD
+1393 N
-1398 DLIEQTE
+1398 DLID
-1405 KSYDAQIKSMEKY
+1405 KSNEYYDAQIKSMEKY

-1423 KSMENQKSKWEE
+1423 KSMEQQKSKWEE
-1435 LAEVK
+1435 LADIKEV
-1440 DIADAY
+1440 ADAY
-1446 SSVKQVFGELGYTVE
+1446 SAVQQIFGDLGYTVE
-1461 DVLNGNEQA
+1461 DVLSGNEQA
-1470 FEDFKAKYI
+1470 FEDFRNKYI
-1479 GLMNDMNSNTTF
+1479 SLMNDMNSNSSF
-1491 AEGLSY
+1491 GDGLSY
-1497 ASDVAQENLGSFL
+1497 ATGKAKEDLGSFL
-1510 DSTQK
+1510 DSTNEV
-1515 AADGLDSLGEK
+1515 ADGLDNLSEKSSAVDGVATSLG
-1526 ADTVDG
+1526 
-1532 IATSMSNASTSA
+1532 NASTSA
-1544 SELSNS
+1544 SELSTN
-1550 TDGLGENLSGISD
+1550 TNGLSDNLNGISD
-1563 SLNNI
+1563 SLNNF
-1568 PDSEQFSG
+1568 PTEDKFSG
-1576 LVTQFSNLGE
+1576 LTTQFTELGK
-1586 AIQSVADALGIG
+1586 AIGEVAKALGIDG
-1598 AEDTV
+1598 EGSV
-1603 GGLVGALQ
+1603 NSLVTAL
-1611 SLSTFSLGDEEN
+1611 SGISEISLGDEQT
-1623 GLVAQFNQLAEAA
+1623 GVIAQFNALASAVNA
-1636 TNVATAIGG
+1636 VYSAINGT
-1645 GGGGGADASA
+1645 GGGALNDPQ
-1655 GGDGST
+1655 D
-1661 SKSPSMGAGANGG
+1661 SKSQSMSSGATGTSG
-1674 ESNGSSNSITGALDS
+1674 SITSALDE
-1689 LKAKADEVLGEGS
+1689 LKAKADEVLGTGGG
-1702 EDSEDGEGVIGQ
+1702 EDSAGEGTIGQ
-1714 FGQLKTAVDDV
+1714 FEQLEQAVKDV
-1725 TTAIGI
+1725 STAIG
-1731 SEEGSDGGSGQEG
+1731 SGGGEGEESGGKSNGEE
-1744 DESTLTGAITG
+1744 DADNLIGAITSLG
-1755 LKTTTEEVMGESGGE
+1755 EQSEETLGESGGE
-1770 GVIGKFEK
+1770 GVIGRFEQ
-1778 FRDVLGEANAHV
+1778 FRDVINEANEHV
-1790 TGISDGLEAIDGQ
+1790 TGISDGLDAIDGK

-1814 TNGSIPHF
+1814 SNGSIPHF
-1822 AEGTVLGK
+1822 AEGTVLGN
-1830 MNLSSAEYKAK
+1830 MNLDSAEYKAK

-1847 AGTANV
+1847 TGTANV
-1853 QGNWGA
+1853 QGNWGVR
-1859 HEAGKSL
+1859 EAGKSL

-1903 NHEQTKQLLRDGH
+1903 NHEQTKQLLRDGQ

-1981 NDFKEKIKETVKV
+1981 NDFKEKIKETVRV

-2005 NQQPINQTFN
+2005 NQQPINV
-2015 ITMPN
+2015 TMGDIHLHEVQDVDGLSKAIIHQMPGK
-2020 VTDST
+2020 
-2025 SANVLMRDLQSIST
+2025 MLQAIHQ
-2039 KKLQY
+2039 K
-2044 NWKK
+2044 

>member
-1 MPINLNVNLDDKEA
+1 
-15 QEKLKQLQN
+15 
-24 GKYNIDVGVNGNKVD
+24 
-39 ETTQSM
+39 
-45 NKLTSATKN
+45 
-54 TNSVFGKLRN
+54 
-64 TISDTFSTGKLAM
+64 
-77 TGYLAVL
+77 
-84 NEIRKA
+84 
-90 SKNASQAIE
+90 
-99 DVDKAITDLSI
+99 
-110 ASGMT
+110 
-115 REATAGLV
+115 
-123 KDYNKFAQDLKSTTT
+123 
-138 EVTSAADDW
+138 
-147 LRAGKKM
+147 
-154 SEAKDLIQDSVML
+154 
-167 SKLGQISSSE
+167 
-177 ATEDLLATMN
+177 
-187 GYNMSAEELRK
+187 MSAEKLRK

-370 NNSYANSLEAKKNTL
+370 NNSYANSLEAKKSGL
-385 QATFESMV
+385 QSAFEAMV

-399 EVYADILDATTAL
+399 EVYASILDATTAL
-412 VKFVDESNALKGAF
+412 VKFVDETNALKGAF
-426 TGLATM
+426 IGLTTM

-451 LNQFQNALNI
+451 LNQFQNALKI
-461 AKQTTISTDGFDKL
+461 TKQTTISTDSFDKL

-498 VQREQ
+498 IQREQ
-503 ILINSGLS
+503 ILVNSGLS
-511 KEESKLIL
+511 KEESKLVL

-551 NPFVLITAAVSATV
+551 NPFVLIAAAVSATV

-594 NLREVYVQYDRLSK
+594 NLREIYVQYDRLSK

-820 MKNATATSQ
+820 MKNATTTSQ

-844 DISTDVDISVSV
+844 DLSTDIEISVSV
-856 NGVEKTD
+856 NGVEETD
-863 ITQITSTI
+863 TTQITSTI

-882 SSAFKELGDAYQNI
+882 SSAFKELGDTYQDI

-960 STDTLNNLNDA
+960 STDTLNNLNDT

-1015 DLINATSEE
+1015 DLINVTSEE
-1024 AIAFLNEAG
+1024 AVAFLNEAG

-1044 LIAQEQIFSNQDLNV
+1044 LIAQEQVFSNQDLNV

-1103 AFNDAKTEFEKAATT
+1103 AFNEAKTEFEKAATT
-1118 VNIDFKSIGGGSK
+1118 VNIDFKSIGGGAK

-1140 GDAYVEAYEKELEKL
+1140 GDAYVEQFEKELAVL
-1155 QTARDRGEITEAE
+1155 DDLRSRGIIDEST
-1168 YLSRMKAL
+1168 YLSKLKAL
-1176 YEKYFGG
+1176 YEKYFKGKKQYLDEYN
-1183 ISKYQDKYFEE
+1183 KYERQ
-1194 QRKYLE
+1194 YLE
-1200 GMESLYNSALSGI
+1200 KSYDLYGSALSGI
-1213 TKLMGN
+1213 TKLMG
-1219 KIDLYNEEKETVI
+1219 KRIDVYTEEKE
-1232 SNLQEEKDA
+1232 A
-1241 AIDALEAQK
+1241 AISSLEEQK
-1250 KAAEEAYQAQIDA
+1250 KAAEDAYQAQIDA
-1263 IQEKIDALE
+1263 LEEK
-1272 KEKKANQDIIDGIQ
+1272 KKANQEAIDNIQ
-1286 DEIDAIQDAAD
+1286 KEINAINDAAD
-1297 SRKRELTLMKAQYE
+1297 ARKRELTLQQAKYQ
-1311 LERARNQRTILQ
+1311 LEKMMSQRTKLV
-1323 YDEKSGM
+1323 YTEEKGMIYRPDTSGIRDAREN
-1330 HYVKDDSAERD
+1330 VADAER
-1341 AKEKVDDA
+1341 
-1349 NREIQI
+1349 EIKI
-1355 AELEKQIDYYEKL
+1355 AELEKQKKYYEDI
-1368 NDAIDDTIEGY
+1368 NDEIDK
-1379 EDQIDAIQKLLDES
+1379 QIDAL
-1393 NKYYD
+1393 N
-1398 DLIEQTE
+1398 DLID
-1405 KSYDAQIKSMEKY
+1405 KSNEYYDAQIKSMEKY

-1423 KSMENQKSKWEE
+1423 KSMEQQKSKWEE
-1435 LAEVK
+1435 LADIKEV
-1440 DIADAY
+1440 ADAY
-1446 SSVKQVFGELGYTVE
+1446 SAVQQVFGDLGYTVE
-1461 DVLNGNEQA
+1461 DVLSGNEQA
-1470 FEDFKAKYI
+1470 FEDFRNKYI
-1479 GLMNDMNSNTTF
+1479 ALMNDMNSNSSF
-1491 AEGLSY
+1491 GDGLSY
-1497 ASDVAQENLGSFL
+1497 ATGKAKEDLGSFL
-1510 DSTQK
+1510 DSTNEV
-1515 AADGLDSLGEK
+1515 ADGLDNLSEKSSAVDGVATSLG
-1526 ADTVDG
+1526 
-1532 IATSMSNASTSA
+1532 NASTSA
-1544 SELSNS
+1544 SELSTN
-1550 TDGLGENLSGISD
+1550 TNGLSDNLNGISD
-1563 SLNNI
+1563 SLNNF
-1568 PDSEQFSG
+1568 PTEDKFSG
-1576 LVTQFSNLGE
+1576 LTTQFTELGK
-1586 AIQSVADALGIG
+1586 AIREVAKALGIDG
-1598 AEDTV
+1598 EGSV
-1603 GGLVGALQ
+1603 NSLVTAL
-1611 SLSTFSLGDEEN
+1611 SGISEISLGDEQT
-1623 GLVAQFNQLAEAA
+1623 GVIAQFNALASAVNA
-1636 TNVATAIGG
+1636 VSSAINGT
-1645 GGGGGADASA
+1645 GGGASSDPQDSKSQSMSA
-1655 GGDGST
+1655 GVTGT
-1661 SKSPSMGAGANGG
+1661 SG
-1674 ESNGSSNSITGALDS
+1674 SITSALDE
-1689 LKAKADEVLGEGS
+1689 LKAKADEVLGTGGG
-1702 EDSEDGEGVIGQ
+1702 EDSAGEGTIGQ
-1714 FGQLKTAVDDV
+1714 FEQLEQAVKDV
-1725 TTAIGI
+1725 STAIG
-1731 SEEGSDGGSGQEG
+1731 SGGGEGEESGSKSNGEEDA
-1744 DESTLTGAITG
+1744 DNLIGAITSLG
-1755 LKTTTEEVMGESGGE
+1755 EQSEETLGESGGE
-1770 GVIGKFEK
+1770 GVIGRFEQ
-1778 FRDVLGEANAHV
+1778 FRDVIGEANEHV
-1790 TGISDGLEAIDGQ
+1790 TGISDGLDAIDGK
-1803 EVECTIKINIE
+1803 EVECTITVNIKQ
-1814 TNGSIPHF
+1814 NGNLPAGF
-1822 AEGTVLGK
+1822 GTWTGTA
-1830 MNLSSAEYKAK
+1830 MNLESGSYNAK
-1841 YGSAHV
+1841 YGKGFVDGTAHV
-1847 AGTANV
+1847 EGTAKV
-1853 QGNWGA
+1853 TGDWAVHQGGQ
-1859 HEAGKSL
+1859 SL
-1866 VGEEGQELWVHRG
+1866 LGELGREIIVRQGRFFTVGEN
-1879 TGKFETVGDRG
+1879 G
-1890 AEFINVQK
+1890 AEMHNLQP
-1898 GDLIF
+1898 GDIVF
-1903 NHEQTKQLLRDGH
+1903 NHVQTEELLKNGH

-2005 NQQPINQTFN
+2005 NQQPISV
-2015 ITMPN
+2015 TMGDIHLHEVQDVDGLSKAIIHQMPGK
-2020 VTDST
+2020 
-2025 SANVLMRDLQSIST
+2025 MLQAIHQ
-2039 KKLQY
+2039 K
-2044 NWKK
+2044 